1 LAPVTQDVLAADG
14 RVIGTRAQAT
24 RRRLLDAT
32 GKLLGDQGV
41 LELKVVDI
49 TREVGTSPATF
60 YQYFADVDAAI
71 LALADEAAEDE
82 HPLLV
87 HLSGWDADDGLD
99 RARAF
104 VDEYLD
110 YWRDHHPVLRMRN
123 LKAEEGDPAFRQ
135 ARSRANLLVIESMVD
150 MVRAGQRS
158 GRLPDSLEPF
168 ATAAAML
175 AMIERLLAYQSELGR
190 RGTNRHQLRETIATV
205 LHRTLVGTVG

>member
-1 LAPVTQDVLAADG
+1 MTDEVLAADG
-14 RVIGTRAQAT
+14 RVIGSRAQAT

-32 GKLLGDQGV
+32 AKLLDEQGV

-71 LALADEAAEDE
+71 LALAEEAGEDE
-82 HPLLV
+82 HPLLE
-87 HLSGWDADDGLD
+87 HLSAGWADDGLE

-110 YWRDHHPVLRMRN
+110 YWRDHRAVLRVRN
-123 LKAEEGDPAFRQ
+123 LKAEEGDPAFRKV
-135 ARSRANLLVIESMVD
+135 RSQANLRLIEVMGQ
-150 MVRAGQRS
+150 MVRDGQQA
-158 GRLPDSLEPF
+158 GRLPETLDPF

-175 AMIERLLAYQSELGR
+175 AMIERLLAYQAEMGR
-190 RGTNRHQLRETIATV
+190 RGTTRHALRETLATI
-205 LHRTLVGTVG
+205 LYQTLTGRSA

>member
-1 LAPVTQDVLAADG
+1 MNDEVLAADG
-14 RVIGTRAQAT
+14 RVIGSRAQAT

-32 GKLLGDQGV
+32 AKLLEEQGV

-71 LALADEAAEDE
+71 LALAEEAGEDE
-82 HPLLV
+82 HPLLE
-87 HLSGWDADDGLD
+87 HLDPGWADDGLG

-110 YWRDHHPVLRMRN
+110 YWRDHRAVLRVRN
-123 LKAEEGDPAFRQ
+123 LKAEEGDPAFR
-135 ARSRANLLVIESMVD
+135 AVRSKANLRLIEGMSQ
-150 MVRAGQRS
+150 MVRDGQRA
-158 GRLPDSLEPF
+158 GRLTDTLDPF

-175 AMIERLLAYQSELGR
+175 AMIERLLAYQTELGR
-190 RGTNRHQLRETIATV
+190 RGTSRHALRETLATI
-205 LHRTLVGTVG
+205 LYQTLTGRSA